1 MRRSLV
7 VLGVA
12 LAAVVGC
19 DESPSDLDRDAYVG
33 QNRELLRTIPPFPG
47 ARPGKTTSSGYALTE
62 QSEAIAGY
70 STYRT
75 DKLPR
80 DARPSA
86 VTAYYRRKLRPE
98 WQVLD
103 GREGQWRN
111 FRKGDAFLH
120 LLVSGGVVDLNVDH
134 DCYKGGPTPRCGG
147 P

>member
-1 MRRSLV
+1 VTPTS
-7 VLGVA
+7 G
-12 LAAVVGC
+12 
-19 DESPSDLDRDAYVG
+19 
-33 QNRELLRTIPPFPG
+33 RTGSCCEQSRHSPG

-62 QSEAIAGY
+62 RSEAIAGY

-111 FRKGDAFLH
+111 FRKGDAWCRPE
-120 LLVSGGVVDLNVDH
+120 VRGKCEAGVASAL
-134 DCYKGGPTPRCGG
+134 T
-147 P
+147 